1 MIHDEKE
8 ATPSHR
14 HIKRHAAF
22 NTKSL
27 SNQTEEEQNFY
38 EEIERYILGVTS
50 KINSCSGGVCSH
62 LPSISCEVCGCVG
75 VPVVVLRAQN
85 QGNNFQWNIELKQ
98 QCQTSATM
106 MEILKYLLVD
116 NNP

>member
-1 MIHDEKE
+1 MMIHDEKE

-50 KINSCSGGVCSH
+50 KLILVRVEYVVTYHRSLVR
-62 LPSISCEVCGCVG
+62 CVG
-75 VPVVVLRAQN
+75 VWASQ
-85 QGNNFQWNIELKQ
+85 
-98 QCQTSATM
+98 
-106 MEILKYLLVD
+106 
-116 NNP
+116 